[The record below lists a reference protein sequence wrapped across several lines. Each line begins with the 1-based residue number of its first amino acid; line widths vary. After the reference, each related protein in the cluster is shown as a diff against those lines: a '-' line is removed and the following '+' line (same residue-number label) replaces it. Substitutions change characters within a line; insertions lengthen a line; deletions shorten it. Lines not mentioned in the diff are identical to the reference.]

1 MGFIEVADLSSKLP
15 GGRVLFEDVSF
26 RVYSGQ
32 HAALI
37 GANGVGKTTLLRI
50 LAGSDE
56 AKSGAMRIDGRLLY
70 MRQMIGSI
78 SDDTTVRRLLLSLAP
93 VRIIRA
99 AHTLEGA
106 EAAVAVPHEAAADER
121 YAHALTAWG
130 DAGGYETEVL
140 WEVCTTQALG

>member
-1 MGFIEVADLSSKLP
+1 MRCVSRRTSTTTKATSTVWSKCSQLPFRLQRMGFIEVADLSSKLP

-56 AKSGAMRIDGRLLY
+56 AKSGAMRIDGRVLY

-78 SDDTTVRRLLLSLAP
+78 SDDTTVRGLL
-93 VRIIRA
+93 
-99 AHTLEGA
+99 
-106 EAAVAVPHEAAADER
+106 
-121 YAHALTAWG
+121 
-130 DAGGYETEVL
+130 
-140 WEVCTTQALG
+140 